1 MPGAVRMLH
10 RAGFGHPHH
19 YGTLCHRTRSALPN
33 RHAFSSVYVPVRT
46 LAHYGLYPGLRSQSG
61 QQAVG
66 TKGECGEHRLIPLH
80 EVTKL

>member
-1 MPGAVRMLH
+1 MPGAARMLH

-19 YGTLCHRTRSALPN
+19 YGTLSHRTRSALSH
-33 RHAFSSVYVPVRT
+33 RHAFSSVSVPVRT

-66 TKGECGEHRLIPLH
+66 TEDKCGEHRLIPLH
-80 EVTKL
+80 EITKL